1 MGQIDFSS
9 TLCYNFYK
17 SSVKGDSVV
26 FYRLLEWL
34 ADIAFFP
41 ILIVLYYVFKAI
53 QMHFKKQK
61 WTFNEWIEVIG
72 RELYGLAGNWSKNLI
87 IASSIAL
94 LLTNPVIHHFVGIN
108 NLKIKPDG
116 TYCFYVEATRN
127 GSKTY
132 TLPAQIRI
140 EEYREDEDERTTRI
154 YRYYYIERV
163 FFSNGGYL
171 NTEDLDD
178 VDINKPTVFY
188 DKDDNEWELV
198 LLNEH
203 AYTPEVKE
211 TNNVSWLSLSL
222 LLIESVSI
230 IIILYALS
238 KSKKPADE

>member
-1 MGQIDFSS
+1 MI
-9 TLCYNFYK
+9 
-17 SSVKGDSVV
+17 
-26 FYRLLEWL
+26 FYRLLKWL

-53 QMHFKKQK
+53 QGLFRKQK

-72 RELYGLAGNWSKNLI
+72 RELYGFAGNWTKNLI
-87 IASSIAL
+87 IVSAIAL
-94 LLTNPVIHHFVGIN
+94 LLTNPAIHQLVGIN
-108 NLKIKPDG
+108 NIRIKPVG

-140 EEYREDEDERTTRI
+140 EEYDEDEDEGRVRV

-163 FFSNGGYL
+163 YFSNGGYL
-171 NTEDLDD
+171 DTDYLDD
-178 VDINKPTVFY
+178 VDINKPAVFY
-188 DKDDNEWELV
+188 DDDNNEWELV

-211 TNNVSWLSLSL
+211 TNNASWLPMAFLF
-222 LLIESVSI
+222 IEVVSI
-230 IIILYALS
+230 IIVLYALS
-238 KSKKPADE
+238 KSKKPADG